1 MTTQFEL
8 QPKETDLQKLADQC
22 WQEAPNRER
31 RLEEEAFEAGE
42 AIRNGDFALANL
54 EAIVRWKSERLVQH
68 VIANST
74 TSIRRALEVVA
85 APEVSTAEALTA
97 LLALKGIDLPLA
109 TSILAAIY
117 PDKYIE
123 LEMNDLEALGQARQ
137 DVRFYEE
144 YLEFCRRLVDRGIV
158 QPQVELPGPTPLHAL
173 DRALM
178 QWSRNRSL

>member
-8 QPKETDLQKLADQC
+8 QPKEADLQKLADQC

-42 AIRNGDFALANL
+42 AIRNGDYALVNL
-54 EAIVRWKSERLVQH
+54 EAIVRWKSERLVQY

-74 TSIRRALEVVA
+74 TSIRRALEVAA
-85 APEVSTAEALTA
+85 APEFSTAEAITA
-97 LLALKGIDLPLA
+97 LLGLKGIDLPLA

-144 YLEFCRRLVDRGIV
+144 YLEFCRRLVDREIV
-158 QPQVELPGPTPLHAL
+158 KPQVELPGPTPLHAL
-173 DRALM
+173 DRALV